1 MNKLYGMHR
10 IQHEEDCSGLNK
22 DFTVVVNQIN
32 RIFLGLIITGWSGF
46 SSKSDL
52 NKIGIEIFM

>member
-10 IQHEEDCSGLNK
+10 IEHEEDYSGLNK

-32 RIFLGLIITGWSGF
+32 RIFLFLIITGWSGF
-46 SSKSDL
+46 KSKSDL
-52 NKIGIEIFM
+52 NKIGIEVFM

>member
-1 MNKLYGMHR
+1 MHR
-10 IQHEEDCSGLNK
+10 IEHEKDYSGLNK
-22 DFTVVVNQIN
+22 DFTVGNQIN

>member
-10 IQHEEDCSGLNK
+10 IEYEEDYSGLNK

-32 RIFLGLIITGWSGF
+32 RFFLGLIITGF

>member
-10 IQHEEDCSGLNK
+10 IEHEEDCLGLNK
-22 DFTVVVNQIN
+22 DFTVVNQIN
-32 RIFLGLIITGWSGF
+32 RFFLGLIITGWSGF

>member
-10 IQHEEDCSGLNK
+10 IEHEEDCLGLNK
-22 DFTVVVNQIN
+22 DFTVVNQIN
-32 RIFLGLIITGWSGF
+32 IILLGLIITGWSGF